1 MVPNT
6 KQDDRI
12 DDIITKQQKEDSISM
27 PRLNSLKDLLKRSR
41 GLKLEVQPNK
51 LRDITDGDREKMD
64 AYLKRVIGEGNYDIG
79 K

>member
-1 MVPNT
+1 LVPNT

-12 DDIITKQQKEDSISM
+12 DDILTEQQKEDSISM

-51 LRDITDGDREKMD
+51 LRDITGGDRERMD
-64 AYLKRVIGEGNYDIG
+64 AYLKRVIGESNYEIG

>member
-1 MVPNT
+1 LVPNT

-12 DDIITKQQKEDSISM
+12 DDILTEQQKEDSISM

-51 LRDITDGDREKMD
+51 LRDITDGDRERMD